1 MSKKFFIT
9 TPIYYVNSVPHIGHA
24 YTTVALDILAR
35 HKRQKGLD
43 VHFLTGTDE
52 HGANIEKSA
61 AAQNVTPK
69 AWTDN
74 VSAQYREM
82 WKELNISYDDFI
94 RTTDPKHEHVVQ
106 AVFEKLLKQGDI
118 YKGSYSGNYC
128 LSCEQYYDESEM
140 LEGGLCPV
148 HKRPLTEVHEE
159 TYFFKLSKYQDALL
173 KFYEEH
179 PDFLSPKY
187 RANEIINF
195 VKGGLRDLSVTRTKV
210 KWGVPVPSDPA
221 HTVYVWFDAL
231 INYIS
236 ATGAGT
242 VLCENKQEHEEQLRK
257 IGAEK
262 FEDFWPADLHLVGKE
277 IFRFHTV
284 IWPAML
290 MALGLPLPK
299 KVFAHGWWT
308 VEGEKMSKSLGN
320 VVNPVDLARKYGVD
334 PVRAFLFREVPFGQ
348 DGDFSMQSFKNRYN
362 SDLANNI
369 GNLLSR
375 TLNMAAKNVGD
386 LPETAAA
393 GSAVEKHALETE
405 AALDRFYDELAFDK
419 VLESVYGFAGELNK
433 LVDEKKPWEL
443 AKTDKAA
450 AAEVLLQLVCGLRF
464 ISRWIEPFMPAV
476 AQEMQKRLAP
486 GRIEKY
492 PPLFPR
498 LEEEKTSK

>member
-24 YTTVALDILAR
+24 YTTLALDILAR
-35 HKRQKGLD
+35 YKRQKGVD

-61 AAQNVTPK
+61 AAKGVTPK
-69 AWTDN
+69 EWADN
-74 VSAQYREM
+74 VSAQYRQM

-106 AVFEKLLKQGDI
+106 AVFEKLIKKGDI
-118 YKGSYSGNYC
+118 YKGSYSGKYC

-173 KFYEEH
+173 KFYAEH

-210 KWGVPVPSDPA
+210 KWGVPVKSDPA

-231 INYIS
+231 LNYIS

-242 VLCENKQEHEEQLRK
+242 ILCEDKKEHEEHLK
-257 IGAEK
+257 KLGAEK
-262 FEDFWPADLHLVGKE
+262 FEDFWPADLHMVGKE

-290 MALGLPLPK
+290 MALELPLPK

-320 VVNPVDLARKYGVD
+320 VVNPVELAHKYGTD

-348 DGDFSMQSFKNRYN
+348 DGDFSMESFKNRYN

-375 TLNMAAKNVGD
+375 TLNMAAKNIGE
-386 LPETAAA
+386 LPEKIEGDYKLLAQ
-393 GSAVEKHALETE
+393 SAEVEQAIDKA
-405 AALDRFYDELAFDK
+405 YDELAFDK
-419 VLESVYGFAGELNK
+419 VLENIYGFASDLNK

-443 AKTDKAA
+443 AKTNPEAAKA
-450 AAEVLLQLVCGLRF
+450 VLLELVACLRKVAV
-464 ISRWIEPFMPAV
+464 WLEPFMPTV
-476 AQEMQKRLAP
+476 AKEMQKRLLP
-486 GRIEKY
+486 GKIEKY

-498 LEEEKTSK
+498 LEANKK

>member
-24 YTTVALDILAR
+24 YTTLALDILAR
-35 HKRQKGLD
+35 YKRSKGVD

-61 AAQNVTPK
+61 AAAGVTPQ
-69 AWTDN
+69 AWTDD
-74 VSAQYREM
+74 VAAKYKEM
-82 WKELNISYDDFI
+82 WKALDISYDDFI
-94 RTTDPKHEHVVQ
+94 RTTDPKHEQVVQ
-106 AVFEKLLKQGDI
+106 AIFEKLLKQGDI
-118 YKGSYSGNYC
+118 YLGSYSGDYC
-128 LSCEQYYDESEM
+128 LSCEQYYDESET

-148 HKRPLTEVHEE
+148 HKRPLTQVHEE
-159 TYFFKLSKYQDALL
+159 TYFFKLSKYENALL
-173 KFYEEH
+173 DFYAKH

-210 KWGVPVPSDPA
+210 KWGVPVLSNPA

-231 INYIS
+231 INYVS
-236 ATGAGT
+236 AAGLGA
-242 VLCENKQEHEEQLRK
+242 VLCEDKTLHEAQLSK
-257 IGAEK
+257 IGTQK
-262 FEDFWPADLHLVGKE
+262 FEDLWAADLHLVGKE
-277 IFRFHTV
+277 IFRFHAV

-290 MALGLPLPK
+290 MALGLPLPE

-320 VVNPVDLARKYGVD
+320 VVNPVEVAEKYGVD
-334 PVRAFLFREVPFGQ
+334 PVRSFLFREVPFGQ
-348 DGDFSMQSFKNRYN
+348 DGDFSMLSFKNRYN

-375 TLNMAAKNVGD
+375 TLNMAAKNIGA
-386 LPETAAA
+386 LPETTDANFP
-393 GSAVEKHALETE
+393 SALKAKQVEAEIDKS
-405 AALDRFYDELAFDK
+405 YGELAFDK
-419 VLESVYGFAGELNK
+419 VLEQIYAFSGDLNK

-443 AKTDKAA
+443 AKTDPAA
-450 AAEVLLQLVCGLRF
+450 AGAALLELVGGLRA
-464 ISRWIEPFMPAV
+464 ISAWLEPFMPTV
-476 AQEMQKRLAP
+476 AKEMKRRLQAGP
-486 GRIEKY
+486 IEKY

-498 LEEEKTSK
+498 LEDDKPAK

>member
-24 YTTVALDILAR
+24 YTTIALDILAR
-35 HKRQKGLD
+35 YKRQQGAD

-61 AAQNVTPK
+61 TAKGVSPQE
-69 AWTDN
+69 WTDQI
-74 VSAQYREM
+74 SAQYRQM

-118 YKGSYSGNYC
+118 YKGSYSGKYC

-159 TYFFKLSKYQDALL
+159 TYFFKLSKYEQPLL
-173 KFYEEH
+173 KFYAEN
-179 PDFLSPKY
+179 PGFLSPKY
-187 RANEIINF
+187 RANEILSF
-195 VKGGLRDLSVTRTKV
+195 VKSGLRDLSVSRTKV
-210 KWGVPVPSDPA
+210 KWGVQVPSDPA

-242 VLCENKQEHEEQLRK
+242 VLCEDKAEHEAHLAK
-257 IGAEK
+257 LGAK
-262 FEDFWPADLHLVGKE
+262 SFEDFWPADVHLVGKE
-277 IFRFHTV
+277 IFRFHSV

-320 VVNPVDLARKYGVD
+320 VVNPVELAQKYGVD

-348 DGDFSMQSFKNRYN
+348 DGDFSMTSFKNRYN
-362 SDLANNI
+362 SDLAN
-369 GNLLSR
+369 
-375 TLNMAAKNVGD
+375 
-386 LPETAAA
+386 
-393 GSAVEKHALETE
+393 
-405 AALDRFYDELAFDK
+405 
-419 VLESVYGFAGELNK
+419 
-433 LVDEKKPWEL
+433 
-443 AKTDKAA
+443 
-450 AAEVLLQLVCGLRF
+450 
-464 ISRWIEPFMPAV
+464 
-476 AQEMQKRLAP
+476 
-486 GRIEKY
+486 
-492 PPLFPR
+492 
-498 LEEEKTSK
+498 

>member
-1 MSKKFFIT
+1 MSKKFFVT

-24 YTTVALDILAR
+24 YTTIALDILSR
-35 HKRQKGLD
+35 YKRQQGAD

-61 AAQNVTPK
+61 AAQGVSPK
-69 AWTDN
+69 EWTDN
-74 VSAQYREM
+74 VSAQYKEM
-82 WKELNISYDDFI
+82 WKALNISYDDFI
-94 RTTDPKHEHVVQ
+94 RTTDAKHEHVVQ
-106 AVFEKLLKQGDI
+106 AIFEKLLAQGDI
-118 YKGSYSGNYC
+118 YKGSYSGKYC

-140 LEGGLCPV
+140 LEGGICPV

-173 KFYEEH
+173 KFYADN

-210 KWGVPVPSDPA
+210 KWGVQVPSDPA

-231 INYIS
+231 INYVS
-236 ATGAGT
+236 ATGLGAL
-242 VLCENKQEHEEQLRK
+242 LCEDKAEHEEQLKK
-257 IGAEK
+257 IGAQS
-262 FEDFWPADLHLVGKE
+262 FEDFWPANLHMVGKE
-277 IFRFHTV
+277 IFRFHSV

-290 MALGLPLPK
+290 MALGLPLPA

-320 VVNPVDLARKYGVD
+320 VVNPVELAEKYGVD

-393 GSAVEKHALETE
+393 GSATEKRALEV
-405 AALDRFYDELAFDK
+405 ASHIDAHYNDLAFDK
-419 VLESVYGFAGELNK
+419 VLESIYGFAGELNK

-443 AKTDKAA
+443 AKTDKEAA
-450 AAEVLLQLVCGLRF
+450 VAVLLELVCGLRF
-464 ISRWIEPFMPAV
+464 ISKWIEPFMPTV
-476 AQEMQKRLAP
+476 AQEMQRRLTA
-486 GRIEKY
+486 GKIEKY
-492 PPLFPR
+492 APLFPR
-498 LEEEKTSK
+498 LEDK